1 MRGDPWEDLLSC
13 SLEWTNLELSRCFCE
28 LPGFRKER
36 WMSRPGD
43 CWAWAGEVSN
53 VIDELTQ
60 RPPALWVK
68 LVHPHHENQH
78 TDLRKLHDGKK
89 GEESRNRRFVK

>member
-1 MRGDPWEDLLSC
+1 
-13 SLEWTNLELSRCFCE
+13 
-28 LPGFRKER
+28 
-36 WMSRPGD
+36 MSQPGD
-43 CWAWAGEVSN
+43 CWAWAGEAPP

-68 LVHPHHENQH
+68 PVHPHHENQH

-89 GEESRNRRFVK
+89 GEELRNRRFVK